1 MKTTRISR
9 RKFIGSTAIA
19 SGMASFAP
27 FGIAYGP
34 SLKEQTGNRSAG
46 EVWIAGISQMWLRSE
61 TAERMVDE
69 ILNLLKDVES
79 FQPDF
84 VCLPEVF
91 PFAMTQKKY
100 RMNEMIEISEKVIDL
115 FSGFSRR
122 NKCYTVC
129 PVYITNEGKNYN
141 SAVFIDRQGGK
152 IGLYNK
158 IHPTIEEIDGGVY
171 PGDIQQQPVQT
182 EFGPVGAQICFDI
195 NWDDGWTMLQK
206 QGTKIVFWPSAF
218 AGGKMVNT
226 KAWEHKYIVASSSN
240 QNDSKLCDI
249 TGETIAQTGIW
260 NKYLYCGRVNMEK
273 AFIHLWPY
281 VERFREIQNKYGRK
295 VSISIYHEEQWAIIE
310 SKSPDISVKDI
321 LKEFEILTHEEHID
335 KGEAAQKKAR
345 G

>member
-27 FGIAYGP
+27 FGFAYGP

-152 IGLYNK
+152 IGLYDK
-158 IHPTIEEIDGGVY
+158 IHPTIEEIDGGNEMKEHPLKIEFEAIIKEVKSRVTVTNDKVY
-171 PGDIQQQPVQT
+171 RIILETDNNHLI
-182 EFGPVGAQICFDI
+182 EAGA
-195 NWDDGWTMLQK
+195 
-206 QGTKIVFWPSAF
+206 WPSNETVRVS
-218 AGGKMVNT
+218 MERNT
-226 KAWEHKYIVASSSN
+226 
-240 QNDSKLCDI
+240 
-249 TGETIAQTGIW
+249 
-260 NKYLYCGRVNMEK
+260 
-273 AFIHLWPY
+273 
-281 VERFREIQNKYGRK
+281 
-295 VSISIYHEEQWAIIE
+295 YHGLG
-310 SKSPDISVKDI
+310 D
-321 LKEFEILTHEEHID
+321 T
-335 KGEAAQKKAR
+335 R